1 MNLQV
6 ESVEGSTASRRSSS
20 ASEPAAAGAEESPAP
35 EPDDS
40 FLAPL
45 TTDLRIDA
53 QHQIYYAVVNDRTG
67 EVVLEIPPEVIREL
81 AESLDVPLAGIAS
94 AHSLD
99 VKS

>member
-1 MNLQV
+1 
-6 ESVEGSTASRRSSS
+6 
-20 ASEPAAAGAEESPAP
+20 
-35 EPDDS
+35 
-40 FLAPL
+40 
-45 TTDLRIDA
+45 LRIDA